1 MTARMRPAHPT
12 RSAMVGHGLVAATT
26 VVVGRPGV
34 RRATVTETG
43 ELLWEPSTDARVVTR
58 MGRFLDWVH
67 ASRGI
72 SLPDYESAWR
82 WSVAEPEA
90 FWWSIWE
97 FFGVICH
104 DYPTEALADES
115 MPGAVW
121 FPGATLNYAEH
132 ALRHRDDARAGE
144 VAVIARSQTR
154 EQVTL
159 THLELAD
166 EVARCAAGL
175 RRLGVERG
183 DRVVGYLP
191 NIPETVIALLACASI
206 GAIWSSCAPEFGV
219 RSVVDRVR
227 QIGPKVLLAVDGYRY
242 GGREISRT
250 AEVAEIREALPG
262 LHATVLLGYLDPAA
276 DAADVG
282 ATLTWGQLLAEPA
295 ELAFE
300 PVPFDH
306 PLYVLYSSGTTGLP
320 KAIIHGHGGI
330 LLEHAKILGLH
341 HDLGEGDRFCWFTTT
356 GWMMWNYLVSGL
368 VVGATIVLFDGDP
381 GHPDLMT
388 LWTLASETQLTV
400 LGVSAPFLMQC
411 RREGLQ
417 PGRKVG
423 LTSLTSVGST
433 GAPLPPEGFGWVYE
447 EVDDDLIVG
456 SVSGG
461 TDICS
466 AFAGAS
472 PLKPVHAG
480 ELQCRCLGVA
490 VEAFDEE
497 GRSVIGERGEL
508 VVTAPMPSMPVGLWG
523 DEDGSRYSASYFED
537 FPGVWR
543 HGDWIE
549 ITERGSCIITGRSD
563 ATLNRGGVRMGTA
576 EFYAIVEDVD
586 GVADSLVVHLE
597 DDQGG
602 PGHLVLF
609 VVAEQGRQVD
619 DALRTAVL
627 RAVRTQLSPR
637 HVPDEVRGVGE
648 VPRTISGKKMEIPV
662 KRLLLGEPLD
672 EVANPGAMANP
683 DSLDA
688 FAAD

>member
-1 MTARMRPAHPT
+1 M
-12 RSAMVGHGLVAATT
+12 
-26 VVVGRPGV
+26 
-34 RRATVTETG
+34 TETG
-43 ELLWEPSTDARVVTR
+43 ELLWEPSPDARVSTR

-82 WSVAEPEA
+82 WSVAEPRA
-90 FWWSIWE
+90 FWWSVWD
-97 FFGVICH
+97 FFGVISH

-132 ALRHRDDARAGE
+132 ALRHRHDDRAGE

-154 EQVTL
+154 EQITL
-159 THLELAD
+159 THAELAD
-166 EVARCAAGL
+166 AVARCAAGL

-191 NIPETVIALLACASI
+191 NIPETVVALLACASI

-227 QIGPKVLLAVDGYRY
+227 QIDPKVLLAVDGYRY
-242 GGREISRT
+242 GSREISRT
-250 AEVAEIREALPG
+250 AEISQIRDALPG

-276 DAADVG
+276 DVAEVG
-282 ATLTWGQLLAEPA
+282 ATLTWEQLLAEPA
-295 ELAFE
+295 ELAFASL
-300 PVPFDH
+300 PFDH

-388 LWTLASETQLTV
+388 LWSLAADTQVSV

-417 PGRKVG
+417 PGRTVD
-423 LTSLTSVGST
+423 LASLTSVGST
-433 GAPLPPEGFGWVYE
+433 GSPLPPEGFAWVYE

-461 TDICS
+461 TDVCS
-466 AFAGAS
+466 AFAGAT

-490 VEAFDEE
+490 VEAFDEQ

-523 DEDGSRYSASYFED
+523 DEDGSRYRASYFED

-576 EFYAIVEDVD
+576 EFYAIVEDVE

-609 VVAEQGRQVD
+609 VVPEQGRQVD
-619 DALRTAVL
+619 DALRSDVL
-627 RAVRTQLSPR
+627 HTVRIQLSPR
-637 HVPDEVRGVGE
+637 HVPDEVRGVDE

-662 KRLLLGEPLD
+662 KRLLLGEPLE

-683 DSLDA
+683 HSLDA
-688 FAAD
+688 FVDE

>member
-1 MTARMRPAHPT
+1 MT
-12 RSAMVGHGLVAATT
+12 
-26 VVVGRPGV
+26 
-34 RRATVTETG
+34 EFG
-43 ELLWEPSTDARVVTR
+43 ELLWEPAPDARGTTR

-67 ASRGI
+67 ASRGVH
-72 SLPDYESAWR
+72 LEDYEAAWR
-82 WSVAEPEA
+82 WSVADPDA

-97 FFGVICH
+97 FFGVH
-104 DYPTEALADES
+104 AHAYPTGALADAR

-121 FPGATLNYAEH
+121 FPSAELNYAEH

-144 VAVIARSQTR
+144 PAVVARSQTR
-154 EQVTL
+154 EDVTL
-159 THLELAD
+159 THAQLAD
-166 EVARCAAGL
+166 AVARCAAGL

-191 NIPETVIALLACASI
+191 NVPETVVALLACASI

-227 QIGPKVLLAVDGYRY
+227 QIDPKVLMVVDGYRY
-242 GGREISRT
+242 GRREVARHDEVREIR
-250 AEVAEIREALPG
+250 AALPG
-262 LHATVLLGYLDPAA
+262 LEATVVLPYLDPSASA
-276 DAADVG
+276 DDVD
-282 ATLTWGQLLAEPA
+282 ATLTWDELLAEAA
-295 ELAFE
+295 ELTFA

-320 KAIIHGHGGI
+320 KAIVHGHGGI

-381 GHPDLMT
+381 GHPDLGT
-388 LWTLASETQLTV
+388 LWRLADELDVTV
-400 LGVSAPFLMQC
+400 LGVSAPFLMAC
-411 RREGLQ
+411 RAEGLR
-417 PGRKVG
+417 PGEQLG
-423 LTSLTSVGST
+423 LTALRSVGST
-433 GAPLPPEGFGWVYE
+433 GAPLPPEGFAWVYE
-447 EVDDDLIVG
+447 AVADDLIVG
-456 SVSGG
+456 SASGG
-461 TDICS
+461 TDVCS
-466 AFAGAS
+466 AFAGPT

-480 ELQCRCLGVA
+480 ELQCRALGAA
-490 VEAFDEE
+490 VEAYDEQ
-497 GRSVIGERGEL
+497 GRSVVGERGEL
-508 VVTAPMPSMPVGLWG
+508 VLTAPLPSMPVGFWG
-523 DEDGSRYSASYFED
+523 DEDGSRYRAAYFED

-549 ITERGSCIITGRSD
+549 VTDRGSCIITGRSD

-576 EFYAIVEDVD
+576 EFYALVEDVR

-597 DDQGG
+597 DERGG

-609 VVAEQGRQVD
+609 IVPDGDEEDPA
-619 DALRTAVL
+619 ALTE
-627 RAVRTQLSPR
+627 AVRGTVRSELSPR
-637 HVPDEVRGVGE
+637 HVPDEVRVVPD

-662 KRLLLGEPLD
+662 KRLLLGDPLD

-683 DSLDA
+683 DSLRAYVPDP
-688 FAAD
+688 

>member
-1 MTARMRPAHPT
+1 V
-12 RSAMVGHGLVAATT
+12 S
-26 VVVGRPGV
+26 
-34 RRATVTETG
+34 VTETG
-43 ELLWEPSTDARVVTR
+43 ELLWEPSPDARVSTR

-72 SLPDYESAWR
+72 SLPDYEAAWR
-82 WSVAEPEA
+82 WSVAEPRA
-90 FWWSIWE
+90 FWWSVWD
-97 FFGVICH
+97 FFGVISY

-132 ALRHRDDARAGE
+132 ALRHRDDARADE
-144 VAVIARSQTR
+144 LAVIARSQTR
-154 EQVTL
+154 DEIRL
-159 THLELAD
+159 THAQLAD
-166 EVARCAAGL
+166 AVARCAVGL

-191 NIPETVIALLACASI
+191 NIPETVVALLACASI

-227 QIGPKVLLAVDGYRY
+227 QIDPKVLLAVDGYRY
-242 GGREISRT
+242 GSREISRT
-250 AEVAEIREALPG
+250 AEIAEIRDALPG
-262 LHATVLLGYLDPAA
+262 LHATVLLGYLDPGA
-276 DAADVG
+276 DVAEVG
-282 ATLTWGQLLAEPA
+282 ATLTWEQLLAEPA
-295 ELAFE
+295 ELSFE
-300 PVPFDH
+300 PVAFDH

-388 LWTLASETQLTV
+388 LWSLASETQLTV

-417 PGRKVG
+417 PGRMLD
-423 LTSLTSVGST
+423 LTSLSSVGST
-433 GAPLPPEGFGWVYE
+433 GAPLPPEGFAWVYE

-461 TDICS
+461 TDVCS

-490 VEAFDEE
+490 VEAFDEQ
-497 GRSVIGERGEL
+497 GRPVTGKRGEL

-523 DEDGSRYSASYFED
+523 DEDGSRYRASYFED

-597 DDQGG
+597 DDHGG

-609 VVAEQGRQVD
+609 VVSEEGRQVD
-619 DALRTAVL
+619 DALRSAVL
-627 RAVRTQLSPR
+627 HAVRTQLSPR
-637 HVPDEVRGVGE
+637 HVPDEVRGVDE

-683 DSLDA
+683 HSLEA
-688 FAAD
+688 FVEA